1 MKKIDKLI
9 INSPYVEPQQYWDY
23 IRDTREFVLQQGRRP
38 AGYVVA
44 SESSKS
50 FDDPGTFI
58 EIDLVNII
66 RPRIKKWRED
76 GYPGV
81 TGITKRL
88 LHHWQ
93 DPEERKDRRF
103 FFCQLEA
110 IETLI
115 WLTEAPDADKTGI
128 DIPSDGGEFSRWCNK
143 MATGSGKTIV
153 MAMLIAW
160 NILNKVANGKDAR
173 FSKNV
178 LIVAPG
184 LTVRNRL
191 SVLSPT
197 DTKNYYE
204 EFNIVPSGLMDS
216 LRQGK
221 IKIVNWHALAWQ
233 TEEKIA
239 KKKSVDKR
247 GAKSDEA
254 YVKEVLGDMSNASNL
269 IVINDEAHH
278 AWRIPAESKIKG
290 VKKEDIEESTVWVG
304 GLDRINNARGILR
317 CFDLSATPFAPSGK
331 KASEEALFP
340 WIVSDFGLND
350 AIEGGLVKTPRVV
363 VRDDGNVDKDLRSR
377 LYHIYMDETVKDD
390 INQKVD
396 ESVPLPDL
404 IKNAYLL
411 LGKDWKAT
419 KDEWEKAGYKVPP
432 VMITVANTT
441 YTSARI
447 KYSFDKD
454 AFLLSIAGLGEL
466 CNPEKT
472 LQIDSSIL
480 QKAEAETEEVEIV
493 EADEP
498 EEEEGEDAPKE
509 KKLTKKQQAELLRRT
524 VDTVGKIGE
533 PGEQVQNVISVGML
547 SEGWDAKT
555 VTHIMGLRAFSSQL
569 LCEQVVGR
577 GLRRTSYD
585 VGEDGLFEA
594 EYVNIFGVPF
604 TFLPHEGGEDGPPP
618 PPPKP
623 KTEIKPDKE
632 KAEHEISFPNVVRID
647 HVYKPQLSLNIVKVK
662 ALELDP
668 YESITEADLA
678 AIIAGKPNPAALTEI
693 DLKEIADKLRLQT
706 IVFKIASSIYNSEQ
720 KPDWKGSKETFLI
733 QLIGIIEKFI
743 YSDKIVI
750 KNPLF
755 NQDESRKRILIMLN
769 MNKVVQH
776 IWNEIRAV
784 NTEAVTPVF
793 DKENPIRSS
802 SDIRTS
808 WTSKPC
814 ESFDKTHIN
823 FVVVDSKWEFLEAKT
838 IDNSNVVKSFVKNDH
853 LNFVVFYNFQGVVRR
868 FFPDF
873 IIKLTTGENLI
884 VETKGQDNEQ
894 NKTKRAYLD
903 EWCRA
908 VNQHGGFGLWSWA
921 VSFNPNDLDIILENS
936 SLTFDGHIYVDTDN
950 FNLAKKIFEITENY
964 FYTSGFEIIKDGEIQ
979 QGSWL
984 KRKLK
989 FKIRNPFK
997 SKPVKEIIDK
1007 TKHGVEL
1014 QYLDKVQSEVNKN
1027 NAEAAAAMIAAI
1039 KDVPNY
1045 VGQIGSILI
1054 IKGTDGNGIV
1064 HLKTIELTT
1073 EQMIFLKR
1081 NATLLNS
1088 PLTLLSSLE
1097 MPTDVTYEV
1106 VDDKKPKLL
1115 ASKPAGILVF
1125 CYGSNMSSKRLKLR
1139 CPNAQ
1144 FVCVATLPKYQF
1156 KFNKKSSLGV
1166 GSGKGNIIATNDPN
1180 DEVYGVV
1187 FEVPKSE
1194 EKALDDAEGW
1204 KEDGSGGYEKDTITV
1219 KSNEEQME
1227 VTAYFASRQEFID
1240 DNELPFDWYKNH
1252 CVKGAEEFGLPKQYV
1267 AFLKS
1272 FATKADKNK
1281 NRVSEETS
1289 IYN

>member
-1 MKKIDKLI
+1 MNKIDKLI
-9 INSPYVEPQQYWDY
+9 INSPYEEPQQFWEYF
-23 IRDTREFVLQQGRRP
+23 RDTREFKLQRGRRP

-58 EIDLVNII
+58 EIDLVNTI
-66 RPRIKKWRED
+66 RLRIKKWRED

-88 LHHWQ
+88 LQHWQ

-115 WLTEAPDADKTGI
+115 WLTEAPEADKTGI
-128 DIPSDGGEFSRWCNK
+128 EIPGDGGEFSRWCNK

-153 MAMLIAW
+153 MAQLIAW
-160 NILNKVANGKDAR
+160 NVLNKIANGKDTR

-191 SVLSPT
+191 SVLNPT
-197 DTKNYYE
+197 DPENYYE
-204 EFNIVPSGLMDS
+204 EFNIVPAGLMDS

-221 IKIVNWHALAWQ
+221 IKIINWHGLAWQ

-254 YVKEVLGDMSNASNL
+254 YVREVLGDMANASNI

-304 GLDRINNARGILR
+304 GLDRIHRARGILR

-350 AIEGGLVKTPRVV
+350 AIEAGLVKTPRVV

-419 KDEWEKAGYKVPP
+419 KDDWEKAGYKIPP

-441 YTSARI
+441 FTSGRI

-454 AFLLSIAGLGEL
+454 AFNLSVAGLGDL
-466 CNPEKT
+466 CNPERT
-472 LQIDSSIL
+472 LQIDSKIL
-480 QKAEAETEEVEIV
+480 QSAEAETEEVEIAEV
-493 EADEP
+493 EETEDDT
-498 EEEEGEDAPKE
+498 EDAPKE

-533 PGEQVQNVISVGML
+533 PGEQIQNVISVGML

-585 VGEDGLFEA
+585 VGEDGLFEP

-604 TFLPHEGGEDGPPP
+604 TFLPHEGGQDGPPP

-623 KTEIKPDKE
+623 KTEIKPVKE

-647 HVYKPQLSLNIVKVK
+647 HIYKPQLTLNLGKVK
-662 ALELDP
+662 SLELDP
-668 YESITEADLA
+668 YDSITEAELA
-678 AIIAGKPNPAALTEI
+678 AIIAGKPNPAALSEI
-693 DLKEIADKLRLQT
+693 DLKEIAEKFRLQS
-706 IVFKIASSIYNSEQ
+706 IIFRIASTIYNSEK

-733 QLIGIIEKFI
+733 QLISIIEKFI
-743 YSDKIVI
+743 YSNKIVI

-784 NTEAVTPVF
+784 NTEALTPVF

-802 SDIRTS
+802 GDIRTW
-808 WTSKPC
+808 WTSKPN
-814 ESFDKTHIN
+814 EAFDKTHIN
-823 FVVVDSKWEFLEAKT
+823 FVVVDSKWEYLEAKT
-838 IDNSNVVKSFVKNDH
+838 INESNVVESFVKNDH
-853 LNFVVFYNFQGVVRR
+853 LNFVIYYNYQGVVRR

-873 IIKLTTGENLI
+873 LIKLTTGENLI

-908 VNQHGGFGLWSWA
+908 INQHGGFGKWSWA
-921 VSFNPNDLDIILENS
+921 VSFDPNDLDQILQNS
-936 SLTFDGHIYVDTDN
+936 ALRFSGHIFADTDDYN
-950 FNLAKKIFEITENY
+950 VAEKIFDATINFFETA
-964 FYTSGFEIIKDGEIQ
+964 GFEISEEGRIK
-979 QGSWL
+979 QGSWF
-984 KRKLK
+984 KEKVVY
-989 FKIRNPFK
+989 KIRNVFR
-997 SKPVKEIIDK
+997 SKEAKEIFDK
-1007 TKHGVEL
+1007 TKKAIEL
-1014 QYLDKVQSEVNKN
+1014 QQIEVHQSQANKN
-1027 NAEAAAAMIAAI
+1027 NAEAAAVLLTAV
-1039 KDVPNY
+1039 KDVPFFATKM
-1045 VGQIGSILI
+1045 GSLVI
-1054 IKGTDGNGIV
+1054 IKTTDQNGKEQVITR
-1064 HLKTIELTT
+1064 LLTT
-1073 EQMIFLKR
+1073 EETIFYDR
-1081 NATLLNS
+1081 NPALLNNPIELLNS
-1088 PLTLLSSLE
+1088 LNNG
-1097 MPTDVTYEV
+1097 
-1106 VDDKKPKLL
+1106 DDKK
-1115 ASKPAGILVF
+1115 
-1125 CYGSNMSSKRLKLR
+1125 RL
-1139 CPNAQ
+1139 N
-1144 FVCVATLPKYQF
+1144 
-1156 KFNKKSSLGV
+1156 
-1166 GSGKGNIIATNDPN
+1166 
-1180 DEVYGVV
+1180 
-1187 FEVPKSE
+1187 
-1194 EKALDDAEGW
+1194 
-1204 KEDGSGGYEKDTITV
+1204 
-1219 KSNEEQME
+1219 
-1227 VTAYFASRQEFID
+1227 
-1240 DNELPFDWYKNH
+1240 
-1252 CVKGAEEFGLPKQYV
+1252 
-1267 AFLKS
+1267 
-1272 FATKADKNK
+1272 
-1281 NRVSEETS
+1281 
-1289 IYN
+1289 